1 MIDLGRFRNAESR
14 RQARWWAIRAIP
26 DGATSSLVRLWPS
39 PEFPKKRAPCEVHR
53 RASIP

>member
-1 MIDLGRFRNAESR
+1 MMDLGRFRNAESR
-14 RQARWWAIRAIP
+14 RQARWWARRAIP